1 MYAGQQVL
9 KYITMHSKRIYHND
23 KNLFKEGRKKVK
35 NVNEQLENN
44 VPVNCVTWNQCP
56 KFAHQFVTADENSK
70 VTLWDGATGKPIACD
85 NSSLELVTCAIEPSQ
100 GQMLL
105 AAGIDDKISLFD
117 INKAASR
124 KERTKQI

>member
-1 MYAGQQVL
+1 MYAGPSKL
-9 KYITMHSKRIYHND
+9 KHITMHSKRIYHND
-23 KNLFKEGRKKVK
+23 RNLFKEGKKKPK
-35 NVNEQLENN
+35 NTQEQLDNN
-44 VPVNCVTWNQCP
+44 TPVNCVAWNQCP

-70 VTLWDGATGKPIACD
+70 VTLWDGQSGRPIACD

-117 INKAASR
+117 INKAASK